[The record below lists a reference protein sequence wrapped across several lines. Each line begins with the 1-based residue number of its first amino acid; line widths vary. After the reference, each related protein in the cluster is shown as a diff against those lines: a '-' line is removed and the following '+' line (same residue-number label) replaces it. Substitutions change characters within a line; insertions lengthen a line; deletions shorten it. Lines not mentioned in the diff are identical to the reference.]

1 MYSRYAGKILKMA
14 GKYPTF
20 ERNIFKS
27 TKLRAFPRPSFA
39 DFATY
44 LTVERVEEYNDHWI
58 PYWLHCHM
66 CEMEFDVVGKME
78 TLADDI
84 NFITGKFFKN
94 TFFYFQHFKLKLKL

>member
-14 GKYPTF
+14 GKSSTF
-20 ERNIFKS
+20 GRNIFKS

-84 NFITGKFFKN
+84 NFITGIFDLTYLYFLFFS
-94 TFFYFQHFKLKLKL
+94 FQSH